1 MNTNYL
7 LGIDIGSTTI
17 KAVITTDNNDEIIY
31 STYQRHN
38 AEIVLTL
45 EKILNEIKNKFKDIK
60 FKIAICGSGGEKIA
74 NHLEVNFIQEVV
86 ANAIAVKE
94 KHKNVKVAI
103 ELGGQDAKV
112 IFFNHDSDG
121 NIVNTDMRMNGV
133 CAGGTGA
140 FIDQIAELLDIKTEE
155 FENLASKGKN
165 IYNIS
170 GRCGVF
176 AKTDIQPLLNQGVP
190 KEDIALSSFHAIAK
204 QTISGLAQ
212 GTEILPPVIF
222 QGGPLKFNPTLIKVF
237 KERLNFSDNQVIIP
251 KNSEIFVAYG
261 TALSINQLFKDAKE
275 YYLDTIIK
283 KLESYK
289 NNLETKDNYNSG
301 FFKELNEKEEFY
313 KRHKQLELKRT
324 LQDGENIA
332 IYIGIDGGSTTTKI
346 VFIDENEKIID
357 NFYSSNKE
365 DSLTVAKHGL
375 IYLRD
380 KYAKRNI
387 KFNVKGIGTTGY
399 GENLLFKAFKAD
411 YHNVETVSHAKAA
424 LKFNKDVSFILDIG
438 GQDMKAIFIKNN
450 ILTDIVL
457 NEACSSGCGSFLE
470 TYAKSLDVKLEDI
483 ADLAFKS
490 SSPSRLGSR
499 CTVFM
504 NSSIITEQKQ
514 GKSKEDI
521 LAGLCMSIIENVFT
535 KVVRIN
541 DFDNLGDVIYVQG
554 GTFKND
560 AVVRALEIYTGK
572 KVVRAP
578 FPGEMGAY
586 GAALLTKD
594 FVEKQENYKS
604 TFIGLENLDNFS
616 YTKKSGSVCHFC
628 TNNCVR
634 SIIEFSDGTHF
645 VTGNKCERGEIIGD
659 ISNEKTKKELKEK
672 LKKINEVPDVMKTR
686 EKLIVKK
693 YSNTLLLPQKN
704 ITIGI
709 PKILEF
715 WNSLPFWKS
724 FFETLGFQV
733 VLSDNSSYKIFEE
746 GMKFI
751 PSDTICFPSKLAHGH
766 IENLAQKKVDRIF
779 IPTFLKLPKITNKLK
794 NADGLCAVVQGAA
807 TMLTHNND
815 INNRYN
821 VIIDNPTF
829 RWTSEKLKNKQII
842 KYMSETFNLK
852 ENIIKKAIEI
862 ANNSQN
868 EFNKELTNAG
878 KEALEYAKKHNTFA
892 VLLAARPYHS
902 DSLINHNISS
912 IFTQNNI
919 PVLTI
924 DSVPYDKSDNDIE
937 NIMIDV
943 NNRFHSEMILATLW
957 AAKQKDVEVAQIISF
972 GCGHDAINSDELA
985 RILSKIS
992 DKQLLALKVDEGEV
1006 IGPLNIRIKSFI
1018 ETIREKR
1025 KEKKEF
1031 KIKPL
1036 ENGYKARFESKDKKL
1051 RTILIPN
1058 LSEAFS
1064 EIATAIVKQLGYKA
1078 EKLEIADERAVELA
1092 KKYVHNDMCYPA
1104 FINAGEMLKV
1114 LDEKKYNP
1122 NEIAFGL
1129 AQNCEDCRAAQYLMV
1144 VRNALNAFG
1153 YEDIPIVT
1161 TGTDPLSV
1169 HPGIK
1174 LGIKF
1179 QVRMLVG
1186 VAIID
1191 TFEVIKRKLKP
1202 YEVNKGETKEVYDY
1216 YVKKVANA
1224 LERGFFEPFDVFE
1237 EAVERF
1243 NKIEIKQEYKP
1254 KVFFIGEIL
1263 MNYHSTA
1270 NYKIVEYL
1278 ENNGLE
1284 VIMAGMVDFFR
1295 REVVTIKEGIKK
1307 HHFPNPGLSFLYA
1320 DVTDK
1325 AYHYVLK
1332 QIDKRMK
1339 KFKLYE
1345 KKISVEE
1352 LSTKIEGI
1360 IDKAYNSGETWLIPA
1375 EILEYAEKGVKSF
1388 IIVQPFG
1395 CLPNHVTGRGLIK
1408 PLKKRYPD
1416 IQILALDYDQNTSF
1430 ANVEN
1435 RLQMLIMNTK

>member
-1 MNTNYL
+1 MDTTYL

-17 KAVITTDNNDEIIY
+17 KAVIINNTDEIIY
-31 STYQRHN
+31 SIYQRHN
-38 AEIVLTL
+38 AEIILTL
-45 EKILNEIKNKFKDIK
+45 KKILNEININFKNFN

-74 NHLEVNFIQEVV
+74 NYLNINFIQEVV

-94 KHKNVKVAI
+94 KYKNTKVAI

-112 IFFNHDSDG
+112 IFFNHNNEG

-155 FENLASKGKN
+155 FESLASKGKN

-190 KEDIALSSFHAIAK
+190 KEDIALSSFHSIAK

-212 GTEILPPVIF
+212 GNEILPPVIF

-261 TALSINQLFKDAKE
+261 TALAINQLFKDTKKYNLE
-275 YYLDTIIK
+275 KIIK
-283 KLESYK
+283 RLEAYK
-289 NNLETKDNYNSG
+289 YNLETNDNYNNV
-301 FFKELNEKEEFY
+301 FFKNLEEKDEFY
-313 KRHKQLELKRT
+313 KRHTKTKLKRI
-324 LQDGENIA
+324 LKENENID

-346 VFIDENEKIID
+346 VFIDENDKIID

-365 DSLTVAKHGL
+365 DSLTVAKQGL
-375 IYLRD
+375 LYLKD
-380 KYAKRNI
+380 KYRKRNI
-387 KFNVKGIGTTGY
+387 KFNVKGVGTTGY
-399 GENLLFKAFKAD
+399 GENLLYKAFKAD

-424 LKFNKDVSFILDIG
+424 LKFNKDISFILDIG

-483 ADLAFKS
+483 AKLAFKS
-490 SSPSRLGSR
+490 KSPSRLGSR

-514 GKSKEDI
+514 GKTKEDI

-541 DFDNLGDVIYVQG
+541 DFDNLGNVIYVQG

-560 AVVRALEIYTGK
+560 AVLRALEIYTNK
-572 KVVRAP
+572 KVIRAP

-586 GAALLTKD
+586 GVALLTKD
-594 FVEKQENYKS
+594 FITKQKNYKS
-604 TFIGLENLDNFS
+604 TFIGLENLENFS
-616 YTKKSGSVCHFC
+616 YTKKSGSICQFC

-634 SIIEFSDGTHF
+634 SIIEFSDGTYF
-645 VTGNKCERGEIIGD
+645 VTGNKCERGEIIGN
-659 ISNEKTKKELKEK
+659 ISIEKTKKELKEK
-672 LKKINEVPDVMKTR
+672 INKINKVPDVMKSR
-686 EKLIVKK
+686 EKLILKK
-693 YSNTLLLPQKN
+693 YSNILLLPQKN

-724 FFETLGFQV
+724 FFETLGFKV
-733 VLSDNSSYKIFEE
+733 ILSDNSSYKIFEE

-779 IPTFLKLPKITNKLK
+779 IPTFLKLPKITKKLK
-794 NADGLCAVVQGAA
+794 NSDGLCAVVQGSAL
-807 TMLTHNND
+807 MLSQNND
-815 INNRYN
+815 ISNRYN
-821 VIIDNPTF
+821 LIIDNPTF
-829 RWTSEKLKNKQII
+829 RWTSEKLKDKQII
-842 KYMSETFNLK
+842 KYMTETFNLK
-852 ENIIKKAIEI
+852 ENIIKKAIDI
-862 ANNSQN
+862 ANISQN
-868 EFNKELTNAG
+868 KFNEELINIG
-878 KEALEYAKKHNTFA
+878 KEAIEYAKEHNTFA

-919 PVLTI
+919 PILTI
-924 DSVPYDKSDNDIE
+924 DSVPYDINDKDIE

-957 AAKQKDVEVAQIISF
+957 AAKQPDIEVAQIISF

-985 RILSKIS
+985 RILNKIS
-992 DKQLLALKVDEGEV
+992 NKQLLALKVDEGEV

-1018 ETIREKR
+1018 ETIKEKR

-1031 KIKPL
+1031 KIKSL
-1036 ENGYKARFESKDKKL
+1036 ENGYKARFKYEDKKL
-1051 RTILIPN
+1051 KTILIPN

-1064 EIATAIVKQLGYKA
+1064 EIATAVVKHLGYKA
-1078 EKLEIADERAVELA
+1078 KRLEIADERAIELA

-1104 FINAGEMLKV
+1104 FINTGEMLKV
-1114 LDEKKYNP
+1114 LEEKKYNP

-1144 VRNALNAFG
+1144 IRNALNSFG
-1153 YEDIPIVT
+1153 YENIPIVT
-1161 TGTDPLSV
+1161 TGNDPLGV

-1191 TFEVIKRKLKP
+1191 TLQVIKRKIKP
-1202 YEVNKGETKEVYDY
+1202 YEVNKGETKQVYEY
-1216 YVKKVANA
+1216 YVKKIANS
-1224 LERGFFEPFDVFE
+1224 LEKGFFEPFNIFE
-1237 EAVERF
+1237 KAVERF
-1243 NKIEIKQEYKP
+1243 NKIETKQEYKP

-1295 REVVTIKEGIKK
+1295 REVITIKEGIKK
-1307 HHFPNPGLSFLYA
+1307 HHFPNPALSFLYA

-1332 QIDKRMK
+1332 EINKRMK
-1339 KFKLYE
+1339 NFKFYE
-1345 KKISVEE
+1345 KKISIKD
-1352 LSTKIEGI
+1352 LSKKIEGLV
-1360 IDKAYNSGETWLIPA
+1360 DKSYNSGETWLIPA

-1408 PLKKRYPD
+1408 PMKKRYPD

-1430 ANVEN
+1430 ANIEN
-1435 RLQMLIMNTK
+1435 RLQMLIMNAK